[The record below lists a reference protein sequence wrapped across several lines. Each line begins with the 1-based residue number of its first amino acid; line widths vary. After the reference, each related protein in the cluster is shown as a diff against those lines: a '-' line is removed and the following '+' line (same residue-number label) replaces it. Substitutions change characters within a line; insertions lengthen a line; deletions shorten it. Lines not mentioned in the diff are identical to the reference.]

1 MPKNTF
7 SQLPHEK
14 KERLLRA
21 AAVLFADKGFH
32 QTDVAEIASRA
43 AVAKGSIY
51 NYFDSKHELYFHVC
65 RDGLERSRQVVYG
78 GLGRDWPVF
87 RQIEHIFR
95 HGVEFTLCYPEYV
108 KMYLNIS
115 STGMEQ
121 FAEDMTLEVEKHT
134 SDYLKSLLQRGQG
147 VGDVRR
153 DLDVKMGAF
162 LINSLYV
169 IFMASLVSRHYQIR
183 LMEYLELPGDLDE
196 PTVQELLGM
205 VIDLIKHILEPPQT
219 AGGADLN

>member
-7 SQLPHEK
+7 SQLPQEK

-21 AAVLFADKGFH
+21 AAALFADKGFN
-32 QTDVAEIASRA
+32 QTDVAEIAARA

-51 NYFDSKHELYFHVC
+51 NYFESKHELYFHVC
-65 RDGLERSRQVVYG
+65 RDGLERSRQAVYG
-78 GLGRDWPVF
+78 GLSPDWGVI
-87 RQIEHIFR
+87 RQIEYIFR
-95 HGVEFTLCYPEYV
+95 RGVEFTLCYPEYV

-134 SDYLKSLLQRGQG
+134 SDYLKGLIRRGRASG
-147 VGDVRR
+147 EVRTE
-153 DLDVKMGAF
+153 LDPRMGAF

-196 PTVQELLGM
+196 PTVQELLEM
-205 VIDLIKHILEPPQT
+205 VIELINSILQPPQT
-219 AGGADLN
+219 AKGAELN